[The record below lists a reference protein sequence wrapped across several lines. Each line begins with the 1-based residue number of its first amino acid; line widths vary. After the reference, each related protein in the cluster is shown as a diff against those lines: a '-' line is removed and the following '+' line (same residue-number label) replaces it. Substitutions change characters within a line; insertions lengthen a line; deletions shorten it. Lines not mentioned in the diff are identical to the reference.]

1 MNVLVTGGAGFIGS
15 NIVREL
21 IRDGFIV
28 KVIDDLS
35 TGHKRNLDGL
45 EVDFYNGSILD
56 LPLLNIAMKDVQIV
70 FHLAASIGREKS
82 INFPLIDAELNLLG
96 TLNVLD
102 SMVKN
107 DVKKII
113 FSSSA
118 AVYGEPKVEK
128 VDLDHVTEP
137 NSPYGVSKLA
147 AEKMIQ
153 VYKEIHNIDYVIL
166 RYFNIYGNHQ
176 RYDRYGNVIPI
187 FMNRIYLNE
196 SIVVF
201 GDGFQTRD
209 FLNVIDVAKANIRSI
224 DSKFNNK
231 IFNLGT
237 GQPISILSL
246 IDMLKEYTGSNVSVI
261 FENERDG
268 DVKHCSASITS
279 YESPIDLV
287 NLVPMRAGLI
297 EYIRWFNDDQG

>member
-1 MNVLVTGGAGFIGS
+1 MNILVTGGAGFIGS

-21 IRDGFIV
+21 IRDGYTV

-45 EVDFYNGSILD
+45 EVDFYKGSILD
-56 LPLLNIAMKDVQIV
+56 SYLLDTAMKNVQIV

-82 INFPLIDAELNLLG
+82 INFPLFDAELNLIG

-107 DVKKII
+107 NVKKII

-166 RYFNIYGNHQ
+166 RYFNIYGNYQ

-187 FMNRIYLNE
+187 FMNRINRNE

-201 GDGFQTRD
+201 GDGLQTRD
-209 FLNVIDVAKANIRSI
+209 FLNVLDVAKANIRSI
-224 DSKFNNK
+224 NSKFNNK

-237 GQPISILSL
+237 GQPITILSL
-246 IDMLKEYTGSNVSVI
+246 VDILKEYTGSSVSVV
-261 FENERDG
+261 FGNEREG
-268 DVKHCSASITS
+268 DVKHCSASIPLF
-279 YESPIDLV
+279 ESPIDLT
-287 NLVPMRAGLI
+287 NLVPLRTGLM
-297 EYIRWFNDDQG
+297 EYIRWFNDDKG